1 MALKKTG
8 MELAKIRLQRTI
20 GVGLPN
26 TMDSQVHAAA
36 KEMQQRARDMAPIDY
51 GDLKDAIRIKRH
63 GQQGTGGRF
72 VKGLGIYVV
81 WIDRSRPVRD
91 PEKLEQG
98 FTTVGDYAWRVHE
111 HMGWGNRPGAI
122 KPSQKS
128 IDAGRRAGVE
138 AGGKFMDR
146 AFLDVAIDDG
156 GILARLVEANRNY
169 LRRLDK

>member
-36 KEMQQRARDMAPIDY
+36 KEVQQRARDMAPIDY
-51 GDLKDAIRIKRH
+51 GELKAAIQLKRL
-63 GQQGTGGRF
+63 GQQGAGGRF
-72 VKGLGIYVV
+72 IKGFGIYEV
-81 WIDRSRPVRD
+81 WLNMNRPVRD
-91 PEKLEQG
+91 PEKLAQG
-98 FTTVGDYAWRVHE
+98 FTTVGQYAWRVHE
-111 HMGWGNRPGAI
+111 HMGWGNKPGAI

-128 IDAGRRAGVE
+128 IDAGRQAGVE

-156 GILARLVEANRNY
+156 GIFSRLVEANRNY